1 MAEPL
6 AFNTI
11 EQLGRAIFAT
21 LAPATGVRATGS
33 ITVEALGSGEPAIL
47 PANTYLLPVIGGQ
60 LRDDLVFKTTDEW
73 SLPRGTQEAGVT
85 IKSNVGG
92 LRHNLP
98 AGTVLR
104 FNPTAEG
111 FAATATLDADMTSG
125 SDAGA
130 LIKRVAFFEDLDSA
144 APSSDLFA
152 SKIGDRGV
160 MLIWTNS
167 EPVEGAMG
175 GLRQG
180 ANRATRT
187 RKFWRESFVLY
198 VVVTRLT
205 GDSARRQ
212 EGQVIMQAIT
222 RLLTDRMQNDD
233 GEQLS
238 TVGGGVEIT
247 NRARLG
253 RSAGHYIYG
262 VQFRA
267 NQTLEPAAD
276 TRTFARWL
284 RTSYVGA
291 VPGREPP
298 EPIEDL
304 EVVDA
309 TDPMP

>member
-11 EQLGRAIFAT
+11 EQLGRAIVAT

-33 ITVEALGSGEPAIL
+33 ITVTGGAAELVL
-47 PANTYLLPVIGGQ
+47 PANTYLLPIVDGQ
-60 LRDDLVFKTTDEW
+60 LRDDLVFKTTDDWTVPALVAE
-73 SLPRGTQEAGVT
+73 PGVT

-92 LRHNLP
+92 IRHNLP
-98 AGTVLR
+98 AGTVFR
-104 FNPTAEG
+104 FNPPVDGIAG
-111 FAATATLDADMTSG
+111 AATLDADMTDG

-130 LIKRVAFFEDLDSA
+130 LIRRVAVFEDLDSA
-144 APSSDLFA
+144 SPSHDLFA
-152 SKIGDRGV
+152 AKIGDRGV
-160 MLIWTNS
+160 MIIWTNS

-238 TVGGGVEIT
+238 TVGGGVEVT

-253 RSAGHYIYG
+253 RNERHYIYG
-262 VQFRA
+262 VQIRA

-276 TRTFARWL
+276 TRVFERWL

>member
-1 MAEPL
+1 MTEPL

-33 ITVEALGSGEPAIL
+33 ITVTGGASELVL
-47 PANTYLLPVIGGQ
+47 PANTYLLPVIDGQ
-60 LRDDLVFKTTDEW
+60 LRDDLVFKTTDDWTVPALAVE
-73 SLPRGTQEAGVT
+73 PGVT

-92 LRHNLP
+92 IRHNLP
-98 AGTVLR
+98 AGTVFR
-104 FNPTAEG
+104 FNPPVDGIAG
-111 FAATATLDADMTSG
+111 VATLDADMTGG

-130 LIKRVAFFEDLDSA
+130 LIRRVAVFEDLDSA
-144 APSSDLFA
+144 SPSADLFA

-167 EPVEGAMG
+167 EPVDGAMG

-238 TVGGGVEIT
+238 TVGGGIEIT

-253 RSAGHYIYG
+253 RNERHYIYG
-262 VQFRA
+262 VQIRA

-284 RTSYVGA
+284 RTAYVGA

>member
-11 EQLGRAIFAT
+11 EQLGRAVFAT
-21 LAPATGVRATGS
+21 LAPATGIRATGS
-33 ITVEALGSGEPAIL
+33 VTVTGGAAELVL
-47 PANTYLLPVIGGQ
+47 PANSYLLPVVDGQ
-60 LRDDLVFKTTDEW
+60 LRDDLVFKTADEW
-73 SLPRGTQEAGVT
+73 TVPPGVAEPGVT

-92 LRHNLP
+92 IRHNLP
-98 AGTVLR
+98 ADTVFR
-104 FNPTAEG
+104 FNPPVDG
-111 FAATATLDADMTSG
+111 IAATATLDADMTGG

-144 APSSDLFA
+144 SPSSDLFA

-167 EPVEGAMG
+167 EPVDGAMG

-180 ANRATRT
+180 ANRATRS

-222 RLLTDRMQNDD
+222 RLLTDRRQNDD

-238 TVGGGVEIT
+238 TVGGGIEIT

-253 RSAGHYIYG
+253 RSASHYIYG
-262 VQFRA
+262 VQIRA

-276 TRTFARWL
+276 TRTFERWV
-284 RTSYVGA
+284 RTNYVGA
-291 VPGREPP
+291 LPGREPP
-298 EPIEDL
+298 EPIQDL